1 MKGDFFDSVSD
12 GWWGYVKVIDKKRRP
27 TSFVCTVA
35 ISDYGKKN
43 KQPLL
48 FEAVKNKVARD
59 GYTYELSS
67 DNEGIHIIIR
77 K

>member
-1 MKGDFFDSVSD
+1 MVGICEGDRQETASHELCVYGS
-12 GWWGYVKVIDKKRRP
+12 
-27 TSFVCTVA
+27 
-35 ISDYGKKN
+35 SDYGKKN

-48 FEAVKNKVARD
+48 FEAVKKVFGAEGKNKVTRD